1 MSKRAINYDQD
12 AGLFRD
18 AIRFTASETGFS
30 ERLVEKDYFCTVA
43 LADLTAGES
52 SLVFKGGTCLSKIHA
67 EFYRLSEDLDFCVST
82 RVDVTRSQ
90 RGKRLIRFK
99 THLAAIENRLQA
111 LRIASPLRGFNNL
124 LQYAGRLVYKSTVT
138 GQDEFIKIEV
148 SVREPI
154 VETAV
159 PLPTRTLLLDPF
171 RNSPA
176 VGAVRIRVLTRREAY
191 AEKFRA
197 ALTRREPAI
206 RDFFDLDHAF
216 KLGIVEIDDLALLE
230 LLSQK
235 LSIPG
240 NEKVDMSPE
249 KLERL
254 REQLQNN

>member
-1 MSKRAINYDQD
+1 MSETTINYHQD
-12 AGLFRD
+12 AELFRD

-52 SLVFKGGTCLSKIHA
+52 SLVF
-67 EFYRLSEDLDFCVST
+67 
-82 RVDVTRSQ
+82 
-90 RGKRLIRFK
+90 
-99 THLAAIENRLQA
+99 
-111 LRIASPLRGFNNL
+111 
-124 LQYAGRLVYKSTVT
+124 
-138 GQDEFIKIEV
+138 

-154 VETAV
+154 LETAI
-159 PLPTRTLLLDPF
+159 PLPARTLLLDPF

-176 VGAVRIRVLTRREAY
+176 VGAVHIRVLTMREAY

-216 KLGIVEIDDLALLE
+216 KLGNVDMADLALLE

-240 NEKVDMSPE
+240 NEKIDVSPE

-254 REQLQNN
+254 REQLTSQLRPVLRREGYSSFELDRAFSRVAEVASRL